1 MSTATDFFF
10 MLVSEHADE
19 GWALVAP
26 TAPLDDVARM
36 MAIEKHTAVTVVDD
50 DRRPVGIVTEQD
62 IVRRVVFRADSAQ
75 PVSDIMSQPVHAIA
89 EDERMFIAIAR
100 MRRLGHRHMPVVD
113 DHGRVSGMLDLHRT
127 LQDAAGDLIR
137 RIDELTRDDTLDGLR
152 DVKAAQV
159 DVAASL
165 LADNVPALEVQR
177 MLTHMNN
184 DIYRRLTERN
194 IRVMADEG
202 RGPPPVPF
210 CVIIMGSGGRGENFL
225 SPDQDYG
232 FVLADY
238 PDDEHGAIDPWYVDL
253 SLKVSAELD
262 TVGLPYCKGHV
273 MAQNPVWRKTISQW
287 QGQLDFWNR
296 RMKPASLLNFGI
308 FCDFRPGWGEPQLA
322 RQLRHYVTEMTHGNE
337 PFLRALFNA
346 TRDHGTALRWFGRF
360 KTETRKPEHKGK
372 ISLKFYGSLP
382 LVEGIRLLALREGIT
397 APGTSDR
404 LSALRDAG
412 RLNDDEFDDLTG
424 AQETLCSLLMN
435 RQILDVRAGGTANNF
450 VHPGT
455 LSGRQRR
462 RLREAFKAIDRLRSR
477 IKFEFGGEV
486 F

>member
-10 MLVSEHADE
+10 MLVGEHADD
-19 GWALVAP
+19 GWAVVA
-26 TAPLDDVARM
+26 LDTPIESVAQL
-36 MAIEKHTAVTVVDD
+36 MATEKHSAVIIADG

-62 IVRRVVFRADSAQ
+62 IVRRVVFRADPRQ
-75 PVSDIMSQPVHAIA
+75 PVSDVMSEPVHAIA

-113 DHGRVSGMLDLHRT
+113 DRGRACGMLDLHRT
-127 LQDAAGDLIR
+127 LQAASGDLID

-165 LADNVPALEVQR
+165 LADNVPALEVQQ
-177 MLTHMNN
+177 MLTHINN
-184 DIYRRLTERN
+184 DIYRRVTERN
-194 IRVMADEG
+194 IKVMADEG
-202 RGPPPVPF
+202 HGPPPVPF

-238 PDDEHGAIDPWYVDL
+238 DDAEHDRIDPWYVDL
-253 SLKVSAELD
+253 ALRISADLD

-273 MAQNPVWRKTISQW
+273 MAQNPVWRKTITQW

-296 RMKPASLLNFGI
+296 RMKPTALLNFDI
-308 FCDFRPGWGEPQLA
+308 FFDFRPGWGDPALA
-322 RQLRHYVTEMTHGNE
+322 RTLRRYVTDLTHKNE
-337 PFLRALFNA
+337 PFMRALFTA
-346 TRDHGTALRWFGRF
+346 GRDHGTALRLFGRF
-360 KTETRKPEHKGK
+360 KTETSKPEHKGK
-372 ISLKFYGSLP
+372 INLKFYGSLP
-382 LVEGIRLLALREGIT
+382 LVEGVRLLALSEGIQ
-397 APGTSDR
+397 APGTSER
-404 LSALRDAG
+404 LTALHQAG
-412 RLNDDEFDDLTG
+412 RMTYDEYDDLNN
-424 AQETLCSLLMN
+424 AQETLCALLLN
-435 RQILDVRAGGTANNF
+435 RQILDVRTGGEASNY
-450 VHPGT
+450 VHPGA

-462 RLREAFKAIDRLRSR
+462 RLRGAFKAIDALRTR